1 MKSPVHQTGVLKRI
15 AEEAGCSP
23 STVSRVLN
31 GCRKGFSVRKDLE
44 ERIRAIAAASHYQP
58 NPFLRIMRAKDSRLI
73 AIFDPVHDL
82 SPILGQAKTAF
93 ISSIRQKGFLETGKY
108 VSL

>member
-31 GCRKGFSVRKDLE
+31 GPQGSGGAHPRHCRCFPLSAEPVSADHAGEGFQTHRD
-44 ERIRAIAAASHYQP
+44 
-58 NPFLRIMRAKDSRLI
+58 F
-73 AIFDPVHDL
+73 
-82 SPILGQAKTAF
+82 
-93 ISSIRQKGFLETGKY
+93 
-108 VSL
+108 